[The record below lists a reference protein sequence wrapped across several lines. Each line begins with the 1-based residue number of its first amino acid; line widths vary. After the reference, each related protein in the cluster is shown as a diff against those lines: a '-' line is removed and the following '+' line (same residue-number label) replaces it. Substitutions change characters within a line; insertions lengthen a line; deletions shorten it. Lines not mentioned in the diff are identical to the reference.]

1 MSKTNKAKV
10 VILEEY
16 CKGCGCCSV
25 ACPKGLLMPGTRINI
40 YGYNPTVFI
49 DSEGECQG
57 CALCARFCSDAAIE
71 IYQYD

>member
-1 MSKTNKAKV
+1 
-10 VILEEY
+10 
-16 CKGCGCCSV
+16 
-25 ACPKGLLMPGTRINI
+25 MPGTRINI